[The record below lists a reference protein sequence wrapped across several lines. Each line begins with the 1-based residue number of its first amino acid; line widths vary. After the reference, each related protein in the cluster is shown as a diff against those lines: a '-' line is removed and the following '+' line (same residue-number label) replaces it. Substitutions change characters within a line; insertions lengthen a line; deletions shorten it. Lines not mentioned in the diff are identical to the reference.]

1 MANLSWGIQLLGL
14 PFILDS
20 VMRIVLVWLRF
31 LRSPGPAVPPGHP
44 LEGGAIVLIAARDEE
59 GTIGPT
65 VRAVAAQLD
74 EWPGSGLWVV
84 ADHCRDETATE
95 AAAAGA
101 MVAERLDGE
110 GGKGAVIEWWLES
123 HPEAWLDSSVI
134 VILDADSR
142 LLPGSLSH
150 LRRAMANGADGAQA
164 FVSPLADSR
173 SGRLAGWS
181 EVLMQQLDDR
191 ARGLCGWAV
200 PLRGTGMALRCQLLA
215 ELSPR
220 LHTQAEDLELDVLL
234 TARGARID
242 FVPEAIL
249 YDPKPQRVSGVSRQR
264 ARWFMGQIEVLRDYR
279 REIWRALTS
288 PTRRSRLDNL
298 FLLLPLFMRPKVA
311 MIGLRILLLP
321 VIPAVALCGL
331 SLDLAYYLAGVR
343 VVERPRQYLSDLLS
357 VPVYVAM
364 WGYGFVLALLHRGR
378 RIWLR
383 AGR

>member
-31 LRSPGPAVPPGHP
+31 LRSPVTDVPPGHP

-142 LLPGSLSH
+142 L
-150 LRRAMANGADGAQA
+150 
-164 FVSPLADSR
+164 
-173 SGRLAGWS
+173 
-181 EVLMQQLDDR
+181 
-191 ARGLCGWAV
+191 
-200 PLRGTGMALRCQLLA
+200 
-215 ELSPR
+215 
-220 LHTQAEDLELDVLL
+220 
-234 TARGARID
+234 
-242 FVPEAIL
+242 
-249 YDPKPQRVSGVSRQR
+249 
-264 ARWFMGQIEVLRDYR
+264 
-279 REIWRALTS
+279 
-288 PTRRSRLDNL
+288 
-298 FLLLPLFMRPKVA
+298 
-311 MIGLRILLLP
+311 
-321 VIPAVALCGL
+321 
-331 SLDLAYYLAGVR
+331 
-343 VVERPRQYLSDLLS
+343 
-357 VPVYVAM
+357 
-364 WGYGFVLALLHRGR
+364 
-378 RIWLR
+378 
-383 AGR
+383 